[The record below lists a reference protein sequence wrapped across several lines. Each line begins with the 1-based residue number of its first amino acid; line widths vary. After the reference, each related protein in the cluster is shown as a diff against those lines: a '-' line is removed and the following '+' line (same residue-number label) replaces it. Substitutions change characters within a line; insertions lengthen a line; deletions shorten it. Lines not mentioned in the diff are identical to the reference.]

1 MNNDNI
7 RKPDKVI
14 KERLF
19 DQNIIYSQPQPQLQP
34 HLQLRKGSN
43 KHKRFQED
51 NTNKQQEE
59 EAKILADS
67 REQAEKDEMKNYL
80 LQIKEMEK
88 KEKERE
94 KKEKKDKKEKKER
107 EKKEKEEEKKEKE
120 RENEMQRE
128 KMEQQKEQEKEEEKE
143 KRMKILNK
151 LIARI
156 ENVNNV
162 NEDYTI
168 LRNVLQDYISCKIE
182 KAYLESNEYNKVMG
196 ILDEFYVKPKS
207 RNRKT
212 AIEENVYNLLISIL
226 VDI

>member
-88 KEKERE
+88 K
-94 KKEKKDKKEKKER
+94 
-107 EKKEKEEEKKEKE
+107 
-120 RENEMQRE
+120 
-128 KMEQQKEQEKEEEKE
+128 
-143 KRMKILNK
+143 
-151 LIARI
+151 
-156 ENVNNV
+156 
-162 NEDYTI
+162 
-168 LRNVLQDYISCKIE
+168 
-182 KAYLESNEYNKVMG
+182 
-196 ILDEFYVKPKS
+196 
-207 RNRKT
+207 
-212 AIEENVYNLLISIL
+212 
-226 VDI
+226 